1 MSLNDSKAKKTAV
14 MTLLAGILLM
24 STSIVALSV
33 RPASAFDPGG
43 PPVGGAAPSVPTGNW
58 EWMLYQPTGGSYSPQ
73 TQINKD
79 NIQYLETRWIFPIPR
94 AGADSKRAVQ
104 YGSITPPLIVDGT
117 VYFSTRDKRV
127 YAVDAATGKIIWVN
141 NYMNTYDPNWHRG
154 NYTGG
159 WLNPPASETHAINY
173 YRDKGWLIPSATA
186 CMVYGIDAKDGK
198 TAWVVKPEVLCGTNA
213 EFGDVAKGQIGTI
226 GNQGV
231 MGSQSNP
238 PVFQGNIMFVP
249 WGGGS
254 GSGGR
259 AFVSGVDMSDPQNPR
274 RLYREF
280 VQPPAQ
286 GDPEWAIK
294 QCTQAN
300 GNGWYFEYPRYL
312 EGINH
317 PARDREPTY
326 LATKCTEVDPEVV
339 RNDWIDMVPGSPHFG
354 KMHTASAIAPV
365 WGQYLLDPQTGIV
378 FVGWGDEGPYPN
390 LTHRY
395 GPAVHGSGFTAH
407 DIRTGKIVWW
417 FDANIRDLWDY
428 DCSWSGTLANVQGKT
443 AYIKPC
449 KNGIVYALDGATGKP
464 FWIYDGGT
472 FINRGGPPW
481 ADNGQNYGVD
491 RNNNPR
497 SPDACCRLTKEHMSR
512 QWMNYPQKGP
522 IKTACYTA
530 CMESDVAYDGKKVYV
545 MHYNDYRTLLVGN
558 VRPFGNNGA
567 GTDAALNAQAP
578 PRNWQLSA
586 LDVNT
591 GKVVWTNQ
599 ETGYGYRGGIST
611 TGGMVQIYP
620 QDGNLRWIDADTGKL
635 LHQKYFGISVNVM
648 PTIGAGKDGKY
659 RIYTFI
665 GGGGGGF
672 QAPGVSATVD
682 GSLIAFGLPD
692 VIPQP
697 QVITKEVI
705 KEVQV
710 PKEVIKEVVK
720 EVQVPKEV
728 IKEVIKEV
736 PKEVTVETVSPI
748 SYAAIGIGVVL
759 VVISGVLFSRK
770 KKV

>member
-1 MSLNDSKAKKTAV
+1 MAHKL
-14 MTLLAGILLM
+14 MTLSLLTATILLGP
-24 STSIVALSV
+24 ALLAAIP
-33 RPASAFDPGG
+33 RISAFDPGG

-58 EWMLYQPTGGSYSPQ
+58 EWINYQPTGGSYSPQ
-73 TQINKD
+73 TQITKD
-79 NIQYLETRWIFPIPR
+79 NIQYLETKWIFPIPR
-94 AGADSKRAVQ
+94 AGAESKRGVA
-104 YGSITPPLIVDGT
+104 YGAITPPLIVDGT
-117 VYFSTRDKRV
+117 LYFSSRDKRV
-127 YAVDAATGKIIWVN
+127 YAVDAATGRQIWVN
-141 NYMNTYDPNWHRG
+141 NYMNTYDPAWHTG

-159 WLNPPASETHAINY
+159 WLRPPASETHAINY
-173 YRDKGWLIPSATA
+173 YRETGLLISSATA
-186 CMVYGIDAKDGK
+186 CMVYAIDAKTGK
-198 TAWVVKPEVLCGTNA
+198 TVWVVKPEVLCGTNA
-213 EFGDVAKGQIGTI
+213 EFGDVANGKIGTI

-231 MGSQSNP
+231 MGSQANP

-259 AFVSGVDMSDPQNPR
+259 AFVSGVDMSDPQNPK

-286 GDPEWAIK
+286 GDPNWAISE
-294 QCTQAN
+294 CTKAS

-312 EGINH
+312 ESINH

-339 RNDWIDMVPGSPHFG
+339 KNDWIDMVPSSPSFG

-365 WGQYLLDPQTGIV
+365 WGQYILDPETGLV
-378 FVGWGDEGPYPN
+378 YVGWGDEGPYTN

-417 FDANIRDLWDY
+417 FDANIHDLWDY
-428 DCSWSGTLANVQGKT
+428 DCSWSGFLGQVQGKK
-443 AYIKPC
+443 AFIKAC
-449 KNGIVYALDGATGKP
+449 KNGIVYALDAATGKP
-464 FWIYDGGT
+464 FWVYDGGP
-472 FINRGGPPW
+472 FVNRGGAPW
-481 ADNGQNYGVD
+481 ATNGQNYGVD
-491 RNNNPR
+491 KNNDPKTK
-497 SPDACCRLTKEHMSR
+497 DACCRITGPFAKEHMSR
-512 QWMNYPQKGP
+512 PWMSYPEKGP
-522 IKTACYTA
+522 VRTACYTA
-530 CMESDVAYDGKKVYV
+530 CLESDQAYDGKRVYMV
-545 MHYNDYRTLLVGN
+545 HYNDIRTITYAN
-558 VRPFGNNGA
+558 VRPFGNNGGPSPPA
-567 GTDAALNAQAP
+567 GPNDP
-578 PRNWQLSA
+578 PRSFQVSA

-591 GKVVWTNQ
+591 GKVVWTYQ
-599 ETGYGYRGGIST
+599 ETGYGFRGGVSV

-620 QDGNLRWIDADTGKL
+620 QDGNIRWLDADTGKL
-635 LHQKYFGISVNVM
+635 LHQKYFGISVNIM

-665 GGGGGGF
+665 GGGGGGQ
-672 QAPGVSATVD
+672 QAPGISAAVD

-692 VIPQP
+692 VLPQL

-705 KEVQV
+705 KEV
-710 PKEVIKEVVK
+710 PKEVVK
-720 EVQVPKEV
+720 EVIKEVPKEV

-736 PKEVTVETVSPI
+736 PGKEVTQTVTVETISPI

-770 KKV
+770 KKA